1 MPFSGASFFTAHASL
16 FILNPPMRFSKR
28 FTLLA
33 SSAIIAGGIGFFS
46 FKNDDRFFEIAR
58 NLDIYATLFKELNL
72 YYVDEVNPNRMVKTS
87 IDAMLKALD
96 PYTNFFAED
105 EIEDYMTMTTG
116 RYNGIGALIGHRQ
129 DKNIVL
135 MVYEGTP
142 AEKSGL
148 RIGDEVVKIDGVDI
162 TRKDRDGGP
171 LDPGKLLKGQNNT
184 AVKLTV
190 MRYGQKAPVELSVVR
205 DVVKMTNVPYYGM
218 ISEDVGY
225 IDLKDFTA
233 TASREVRSAF
243 QELKTK
249 GMKKLILDVRENPGG
264 LLNMAID
271 ISNIFIPKDSEVV
284 TTKGKVTEWNKTYT
298 AMNPPMDL
306 EMPMI
311 VLANSHSAS
320 AAEIVSGVIQDYD
333 RGVLVGQRTYG
344 KGLVQT
350 TRELSFNT
358 KLKITT
364 AKYYIPSGRCIQA
377 IDYSHRNPDGSV
389 GKIPDSLKT
398 AFKTKAGRTVYDG
411 GGVLPDVIVESLPPA
426 PVALSLTNKG
436 LIFDYAVKYHYDHP
450 TIKPAREFRLTDAEY
465 AEFAKWLS
473 NKEYDYTTQVEKD
486 LGTLEASAKKEK
498 YFDQIQDQLK
508 SLKTKMSHSKDAD
521 LNTFKTEL
529 KTLLEQ
535 EIAGHYYLQRG
546 IKEASFATDPEMK
559 AALDLFKDMG
569 RYNTILKGSK

>member
-1 MPFSGASFFTAHASL
+1 
-16 FILNPPMRFSKR
+16 MRKR
-28 FTLLA
+28 ITLAAGIAVL
-33 SSAIIAGGIGFFS
+33 AGGLGLAAFRQ
-46 FKNDDRFFEIAR
+46 DDRFFEIAK
-58 NLDIYATLFKELNL
+58 NLDIYATLVKELNL
-72 YYVDEVNPNRMVKTS
+72 YYVDEVNPNRMVKNS
-87 IDAMLKALD
+87 IDAMLKSLD

-116 RYNGIGALIGHRQ
+116 RYNGIGALIGNRQ
-129 DKNIVL
+129 GRSIV
-135 MVYEGTP
+135 MMIYEGTP

-148 RIGDEVVKIDGVDI
+148 RLGDEILKVNGVDI
-162 TRKDRDGGP
+162 AVRRDS
-171 LDPGKLLKGQNNT
+171 DADKLLGGQTNT

-190 MRYGQKAPVELSVVR
+190 KRYGVKDPVDLTISR

-218 ISEDVGY
+218 LNEEVGY

-233 TASREVRSAF
+233 TASREVRNAF
-243 QELKTK
+243 VELKGK
-249 GMKKLILDVRENPGG
+249 GMKKLVLDLRENPGG

-271 ISNIFIPKDSEVV
+271 IANIWIPKDAEVV
-284 TTKGKVTEWNKTYT
+284 TTKGKVTEWNKAYT
-298 AMNPPMDL
+298 ALNPPLDL
-306 EMPMI
+306 EIPI
-311 VLANSHSAS
+311 VVLTNSRSAS

-398 AFKTKAGRTVYDG
+398 ALKTKNGRVVYDG
-411 GGVLPDVIVESLPPA
+411 GGVTPDLTVDAQTPTPI
-426 PVALSLTNKG
+426 ALSLTNKG
-436 LIFDYAVKYHYDHP
+436 LIFDYAVKYRAEHP
-450 TIKPAREFRLTDAEY
+450 TIKPAREFKLSDTEY
-465 AEFAKWLS
+465 QEFATWLK

-508 SLKTKMSHSKDAD
+508 ALKTKVSHSKDAD
-521 LNTFKTEL
+521 LMTFKPEI
-529 KTLLEQ
+529 KSLLEQ
-535 EIAGHYYLQRG
+535 ELAAHYYLQKG
-546 IKEASFATDPEMK
+546 MKEASFSRDPEIK

-569 RYNTILKGSK
+569 RYQAILKAK

>member
-1 MPFSGASFFTAHASL
+1 
-16 FILNPPMRFSKR
+16 MRFPKR
-28 FTLLA
+28 LTLLA
-33 SSAIIAGGIGFFS
+33 SSVLVAGGIGFFS
-46 FKNDDRFFEIAR
+46 FKTDDRFFEIAR
-58 NLDIYATLFKELNL
+58 NLDIYASLFKELNL

-87 IDAMLKALD
+87 IDGMLKALD

-116 RYNGIGALIGHRQ
+116 RYNGIGALIGQRQ
-129 DKNIVL
+129 SKSLVL
-135 MVYEGTP
+135 MIYEGTP

-148 RIGDEVVKIDGVDI
+148 RIGDEILKIDGVDLK
-162 TRKDRDGGP
+162 TRKDRDGASF
-171 LDPGKLLKGQNNT
+171 DTGKLLKGQNNT

-190 MRYGQKAPVELSVVR
+190 QRYGQKDPVELSVVR

-218 ISEDVGY
+218 ISDEVGY
-225 IDLKDFTA
+225 IDLKDFTG

-243 QELKTK
+243 GELKGK
-249 GMKKLILDVRENPGG
+249 GMKKLVLDVRENPGG

-271 ISNIFIPKDSEVV
+271 ICNTFIPKDSEVV

-298 AMNPPMDL
+298 ALSSPLDL
-306 EMPMI
+306 EIPII
-311 VLANSHSAS
+311 VLTNSHSAS

-389 GKIPDSLKT
+389 GKIADSLKT
-398 AFKTKAGRTVYDG
+398 AFKTKAGRVVYDG
-411 GGVLPDVIVESLPPA
+411 GGVLPDVVLEA
-426 PVALSLTNKG
+426 PTPTPIALSLTNKG
-436 LIFDYAVKYHYDHP
+436 LIFDYAVKYRYEHP
-450 TIKPAREFRLTDAEY
+450 SIKPAREFRLTDAEY
-465 AEFAKWLS
+465 ADFVKWS
-473 NKEYDYTTQVEKD
+473 NDKEYDYTTQVEKD

-498 YFDQIQDQLK
+498 YFGLIQDQLK
-508 SLKTKMSHSKDAD
+508 ALKTKVSHSKDAD
-521 LNTFKTEL
+521 MITFKSEV

-535 EIAGHYYLQRG
+535 EIAGHYYLQKG
-546 IKEASFATDPEMK
+546 LKEASFATDPELK
-559 AALDLFKDMG
+559 AALALFNDMA
-569 RYNTILKGSK
+569 RYSSILKGAK

>member
-1 MPFSGASFFTAHASL
+1 
-16 FILNPPMRFSKR
+16 MRLSKR
-28 FTLLA
+28 FTLLF
-33 SSAIIAGGIGFFS
+33 SSALIAGGISFFS

-72 YYVDEVNPNRMVKTS
+72 YYVDEINPNRMVKTS

-96 PYTNFFAED
+96 PYTNFYAED

-116 RYNGIGALIGHRQ
+116 RYNGIGALIGQR
-129 DKNIVL
+129 KGRNVVM

-142 AEKSGL
+142 AEKAGL
-148 RIGDEVVKIDGVDI
+148 QLGDEIIKIDGIDI
-162 TRKDRDGGP
+162 KNRKDA
-171 LDPGKLLKGQNNT
+171 DPGKLLKGQNNT

-190 MRYGQKAPVELSVVR
+190 LRYGETNPIDLNVIR

-218 ISEDVGY
+218 VSDEVGY

-243 QELKTK
+243 QELKGK

-298 AMNPPMDL
+298 AMNPPVDL
-306 EMPMI
+306 EIPI
-311 VLANSHSAS
+311 VVLTNNHSAS
-320 AAEIVSGVIQDYD
+320 AAEIVSGVVQDYD
-333 RGVLVGQRTYG
+333 RGVLIGQRTYG

-358 KLKITT
+358 KMKITT

-389 GKIPDSLKT
+389 GKMPDSLQT
-398 AFKTKAGRTVYDG
+398 AFKTKAGRVVYDG
-411 GGVLPDVIVESLPPA
+411 GGVLPDLLTEEQTPTPI
-426 PVALSLTNKG
+426 ALSLNNKG
-436 LIFDYAVKYHYDHP
+436 LIFDYAVKYRHDHP
-450 TIKPAREFRLTDAEY
+450 TIKPARAFSLTDAEY
-465 AEFAKWLS
+465 TDFTKWIGD
-473 NKEYDYTTQVEKD
+473 KEYDYTTQVEKD

-498 YFDQIQDQLK
+498 YFNQIQDQLK

-521 LNTFKTEL
+521 LSTFKPEL
-529 KTLLEQ
+529 KALLEQ
-535 EIAGHYYLQRG
+535 EIAGHYYLQKG
-546 IKEASFATDPEMK
+546 IKEASFSTDLELK
-559 AALDLFKDMG
+559 AALDLFKDMN
-569 RYNTILKGSK
+569 RYNSILKGK

>member
-1 MPFSGASFFTAHASL
+1 MKKHWKSLALAGAL
-16 FILNPPMRFSKR
+16 
-28 FTLLA
+28 
-33 SSAIIAGGIGFFS
+33 AGGLS
-46 FKNDDRFFEIAR
+46 LVAMKTDDRFFEIAR

-116 RYNGIGALIGHRQ
+116 RYNGIGALIGQRQ
-129 DKNIVL
+129 GKSIVL

-148 RIGDEVVKIDGVDI
+148 RIGDEVVKIDGV
-162 TRKDRDGGP
+162 TLKNLKDA
-171 LDPGKLLKGQNNT
+171 DPGKLLKGQNNT
-184 AVKLTV
+184 AVKLSV
-190 MRYGQKAPVELSVVR
+190 MRYGQKDPVELSVTR

-218 ISEDVGY
+218 ITEDVGY

-243 QELKTK
+243 QELKGK
-249 GMKKLILDVRENPGG
+249 GMKKLIIDVRENPGG

-298 AMNPPMDL
+298 ALNPPLDL
-306 EMPMI
+306 EVPII
-311 VLANSHSAS
+311 VLTNNHSAS

-333 RGVLVGQRTYG
+333 RGVLIGQRTYG

-398 AFKTKAGRTVYDG
+398 AFKTKAGRVVYDG
-411 GGVLPDVIVESLPPA
+411 GGVLPDVVIEAQTPA
-426 PVALSLTNKG
+426 PIALSLTNKG
-436 LIFDYAVKYHYDHP
+436 HIFDYAVKYRHEHP

-465 AEFAKWLS
+465 QDFTKWVAD
-473 NKEYDYTTQVEKD
+473 KEYDYTTQVEKD

-521 LNTFKTEL
+521 LNTFKAEL

-535 EIAGHYYLQRG
+535 EIAGNYYLQRG
-546 IKEASFATDPEMK
+546 LKESSFATDPEMK

-569 RYNTILKGSK
+569 RYNSILKGK

>member
-1 MPFSGASFFTAHASL
+1 
-16 FILNPPMRFSKR
+16 MRLRKR
-28 FTLLA
+28 FTLIASTALLA
-33 SSAIIAGGIGFFS
+33 GSVGLYS
-46 FKNDDRFFEIAR
+46 FRNDDRFFEIAR
-58 NLDIYATLFKELNL
+58 NLDIYATLFKELNM

-116 RYNGIGALIGHRQ
+116 RYNGIGALIGQRQ
-129 DKNIVL
+129 GKNIVL
-135 MVYEGTP
+135 MIYEGTP

-148 RIGDEVVKIDGVDI
+148 QIGDEVIKVDGVDVKS
-162 TRKDRDGGP
+162 RRDA
-171 LDPGKLLKGQNNT
+171 DAGKLLRGQTNT

-190 MRYGQKAPVELSVVR
+190 KRYGQKDPVDVSVTR

-218 ISEDVGY
+218 INNEVGY

-233 TASREVRSAF
+233 TASREVRTAF
-243 QELKTK
+243 QELKGK

-271 ISNIFIPKDSEVV
+271 ISNLFIPKDSEVV

-298 AMNPPMDL
+298 ALNPPVDL
-306 EMPMI
+306 EIPI
-311 VLANSHSAS
+311 VVLTNSHSAS

-333 RGVLVGQRTYG
+333 RGVLIGQRTYG

-398 AFKTKAGRTVYDG
+398 AFKTKVGRVVYDG
-411 GGVLPDVIVESLPPA
+411 GGVTPDIAVEDQTPTPI
-426 PVALSLTNKG
+426 ALSLTNKG
-436 LIFDYAVKYHYDHP
+436 LIFDYAVKYRHEHP

-465 AEFAKWLS
+465 QDFVKWLS
-473 NKEYDYTTQVEKD
+473 DKEYDYTTQVEKD

-521 LNTFKTEL
+521 LNTFKSEI

-535 EIAGHYYLQRG
+535 EITGHYYLQKG
-546 IKEASFATDPEMK
+546 LKESSFGTDPEIK
-559 AALDLFKDMG
+559 AALDLFGNMN
-569 RYNTILKGSK
+569 RYQEILKGKK

>member
-1 MPFSGASFFTAHASL
+1 MVMKKQWKSLALAGALAGSL
-16 FILNPPMRFSKR
+16 SLVAMK
-28 FTLLA
+28 T
-33 SSAIIAGGIGFFS
+33 
-46 FKNDDRFFEIAR
+46 DDRFFEIAR
-58 NLDIYATLFKELNL
+58 NLDIYATLFKELNM
-72 YYVDEVNPNRMVKTS
+72 YYVDEINPNRMVKTS

-116 RYNGIGALIGHRQ
+116 RYNGIGALIGQRQ
-129 DKNIVL
+129 NKSIVL

-148 RIGDEVVKIDGVDI
+148 QIGDEILKIDGVDI
-162 TRKDRDGGP
+162 KTRKDTDT
-171 LDPGKLLKGQNNT
+171 GKLLKGQTNT
-184 AVKLTV
+184 NVKLTV
-190 MRYGQKAPVELSVVR
+190 QRYGQKGPLDLTVSR

-233 TASREVRSAF
+233 TASREVRTAF
-243 QELKTK
+243 QELKGK
-249 GMKKLILDVRENPGG
+249 GMKKLVLDVRENPGG

-271 ISNIFIPKDSEVV
+271 ICNIFITKDSEVV

-298 AMNPPMDL
+298 ALNPPLDL
-306 EMPMI
+306 EIPI
-311 VLANSHSAS
+311 VVLTNSHSAS

-333 RGVLVGQRTYG
+333 RGVLIGQRTYG

-398 AFKTKAGRTVYDG
+398 AFKTKAGRVVYDG
-411 GGVLPDVIVESLPPA
+411 GGVLPDVVIEAQTPTPI
-426 PVALSLTNKG
+426 ALSLTNKG
-436 LIFDYAVKYHYDHP
+436 LIFDYAVKYRHEHP
-450 TIKPAREFRLTDAEY
+450 AIKPAREFHLTDAEY
-465 AEFAKWLS
+465 QDFVKWAS
-473 NKEYDYTTQVEKD
+473 NQEYDYTTQVEKD

-508 SLKTKMSHSKDAD
+508 ALKTKVSHSKDAD
-521 LNTFKTEL
+521 MMTFKTEVQ
-529 KTLLEQ
+529 TLLEQ
-535 EIAGHYYLQRG
+535 EIAGHYYLQKG
-546 IKEASFATDPEMK
+546 LKEASFATDPELK

-569 RYNTILKGSK
+569 RYTSTLKGAK

>member
-1 MPFSGASFFTAHASL
+1 MKKHWKSLALAGAL
-16 FILNPPMRFSKR
+16 
-28 FTLLA
+28 
-33 SSAIIAGGIGFFS
+33 AGGLS
-46 FKNDDRFFEIAR
+46 LVAMKTDDRFFEIAR
-58 NLDIYATLFKELNL
+58 NLDIYATLFKELNM

-87 IDAMLKALD
+87 IDGMLKALD

-116 RYNGIGALIGHRQ
+116 RYNGIGALIGQRQ
-129 DKNIVL
+129 SKNIVL

-142 AEKSGL
+142 AEKAGL
-148 RIGDEVVKIDGVDI
+148 RIGDEILKIDGVDI
-162 TRKDRDGGP
+162 KNRKDV
-171 LDPGKLLKGQNNT
+171 DPGKLLKGQNNT

-190 MRYGQKAPVELSVVR
+190 QRFGEKSPLDLSVSR

-233 TASREVRSAF
+233 TASREVRTAF
-243 QELKTK
+243 QELKGK

-271 ISNIFIPKDSEVV
+271 ICNIFIPKDSEVV

-298 AMNPPMDL
+298 ALNPPMDL
-306 EMPMI
+306 EVPMI
-311 VLANSHSAS
+311 VLTNSHSAS

-333 RGVLVGQRTYG
+333 RGVLIGQRTYG

-398 AFKTKAGRTVYDG
+398 AFKTKAGRVVYDG
-411 GGVLPDVIVESLPPA
+411 GGVLPDVVIEA
-426 PVALSLTNKG
+426 PNPTPIALSLTNKG
-436 LIFDYAVKYHYDHP
+436 LIFDYAVKYRHDHP
-450 TIKPAREFRLTDAEY
+450 TIKPAREFHLTDAEY
-465 AEFAKWLS
+465 QDFAKWAGD
-473 NKEYDYTTQVEKD
+473 KEYDYTTQVEKD

-508 SLKTKMSHSKDAD
+508 ALKTKVSHSKEAD
-521 LNTFKTEL
+521 MMTFKTEI

-535 EIAGHYYLQRG
+535 EIAGHYYLQKG
-546 IKEASFATDPEMK
+546 IKEASFATDPELK
-559 AALDLFKDMG
+559 AALDLFKDMN
-569 RYNTILKGSK
+569 RYTSILKGGK

>member
-1 MPFSGASFFTAHASL
+1 
-16 FILNPPMRFSKR
+16 MRFSKR

>member
-1 MPFSGASFFTAHASL
+1 
-16 FILNPPMRFSKR
+16 MRFPKR
-28 FTLLA
+28 LTLLA
-33 SSAIIAGGIGFFS
+33 SSALVAGGIGFFS
-46 FKNDDRFFEIAR
+46 FKTDDRFFEIAR

-116 RYNGIGALIGHRQ
+116 RYNGIGALIGQRQ
-129 DKNIVL
+129 GKSIVL

-148 RIGDEVVKIDGVDI
+148 QIGDEVVKIDGV
-162 TRKDRDGGP
+162 TLRNLKGA
-171 LDPGKLLKGQNNT
+171 DPGKLLKGQNNT

-190 MRYGQKAPVELSVVR
+190 QRFGQKDPLDLSVIR

-218 ISEDVGY
+218 INDEVGY

-233 TASREVRSAF
+233 TAAREVRTAF
-243 QELKTK
+243 QELKGK

-271 ISNIFIPKDSEVV
+271 ISNLFIPKDSEVV
-284 TTKGKVTEWNKTYT
+284 TTKGKVTDWNKTYT
-298 AMNPPMDL
+298 ALNPPVDL
-306 EMPMI
+306 EMPI
-311 VLANSHSAS
+311 VVLTNSHSAS

-398 AFKTKAGRTVYDG
+398 AFKTKAGRVVYDG
-411 GGVLPDVIVESLPPA
+411 GGVLPDVLVEAQTPTPIT
-426 PVALSLTNKG
+426 LSLTNKG
-436 LIFDYAVKYHYDHP
+436 LIFDYAVKYRHEHP
-450 TIKPAREFRLTDAEY
+450 TIKPAREFQLTDAEY
-465 AEFAKWLS
+465 QAFTKWLTD
-473 NKEYDYTTQVEKD
+473 KEYDYTTQVEKD

-521 LNTFKTEL
+521 LNTFKAEI
-529 KTLLEQ
+529 KTQLEQ
-535 EIAGHYYLQRG
+535 EIAGHYYLQKG

-559 AALDLFKDMG
+559 AALALFKDMA
-569 RYNTILKGSK
+569 RYNATLKKQ

>member
-1 MPFSGASFFTAHASL
+1 
-16 FILNPPMRFSKR
+16 MRFPKR
-28 FTLLA
+28 LTLLA
-33 SSAIIAGGIGFFS
+33 SSALVAGGIGFFS

-116 RYNGIGALIGHRQ
+116 RYNGIGALIGQRQ
-129 DKNIVL
+129 GRSIVL
-135 MVYEGTP
+135 MVYEATP

-148 RIGDEVVKIDGVDI
+148 QIGDEVVKIDGVDLKS
-162 TRKDRDGGP
+162 RKDRDGGP

-190 MRYGQKAPVELSVVR
+190 LRYGQKNPVELSVIR

-218 ISEDVGY
+218 VSDEVGY

-233 TASREVRSAF
+233 TASREVRTAF
-243 QELKTK
+243 QELKGK
-249 GMKKLILDVRENPGG
+249 GMKKLVLDLRENPGG

-298 AMNPPMDL
+298 AMNPPLDL
-306 EMPMI
+306 DMPII
-311 VLANSHSAS
+311 VLTNNHSAS

-398 AFKTKAGRTVYDG
+398 AFKTKAGRVVYDG
-411 GGVLPDVIVESLPPA
+411 GGVLPDVVVEAQTPTPI
-426 PVALSLTNKG
+426 ALSLTNKG
-436 LIFDYAVKYHYDHP
+436 LIFDYAVKYRHDHA
-450 TIKPAREFRLTDAEY
+450 TIKPAREFRLTDADY
-465 AEFAKWLS
+465 QEFTKWLS
-473 NKEYDYTTQVEKD
+473 DKDYDYTTQVEKD

-498 YFDQIQDQLK
+498 YFNQIQDQLK

-521 LNTFKTEL
+521 LNTFKPEL
-529 KTLLEQ
+529 KTLIEQ
-535 EIAGHYYLQRG
+535 EIAGHYYLQKG
-546 IKEASFATDPEMK
+546 LKEASFATDPEMK

-569 RYNTILKGSK
+569 RYSTILKKQ